1 MKLNLPCLYLSASVV
16 HFGLVCPRW
25 SVLSSKDLCGCAVG
39 PQDQKKER
47 KQLLHVGIP
56 TFHSRKN
63 ITPRVHTHP
72 FLSDA
77 ACFQHTRHANS
88 PTLHRHIIMRSL
100 FLVRAKSNLSRHAC
114 ISISRAYL
122 LVVSLARSRARSSR
136 RYHSTLSFATN
147 PISNYSSCLSSRA
160 RSCCWLVIFSSL
172 WSDYEGSI
180 PIRSPAIR
188 EVSTG

>member
-1 MKLNLPCLYLSASVV
+1 MKQITDTMNLPCLYLSASVV

-77 ACFQHTRHANS
+77 ACFQHTRRANS
-88 PTLHRHIIMRSL
+88 PTLNRHIIMRSL

-114 ISISRAYL
+114 MSISRAYL
-122 LVVSLARSRARSSR
+122 WFPSLALALGQADDTTPLCHSQQIQLATTHRA
-136 RYHSTLSFATN
+136 
-147 PISNYSSCLSSRA
+147 
-160 RSCCWLVIFSSL
+160 
-172 WSDYEGSI
+172 
-180 PIRSPAIR
+180 
-188 EVSTG
+188 